1 MSWLDDLKATGGD
14 LLSAGAD
21 TIAGGATDWLSGK
34 VSDWSQSGQE
44 VATRPETIRPEPSP
58 MPDSGEVKAYQEQVA
73 QMGAGLGQWGMIAL
87 GAVAAF
93 MIFKAVK

>member
-21 TIAGGATDWLSGK
+21 TIAGGAKDWLSG
-34 VSDWSQSGQE
+34 VTSEWAQSGQE

-58 MPDSGEVKAYQEQVA
+58 MPDSGEVKARQEQVA
-73 QMGAGLGQWGMIAL
+73 QLGANLGQWGMIAL
-87 GAVAAF
+87 AAGAAF
-93 MIFKAVK
+93 LVFKAVK